1 MITNDTPPVIGA
13 AIHAMTN
20 SITITIMATV
30 VVVSN
35 VVFVKFLFVSGILG
49 AFPCPPHLFPL
60 AHTLT

>member
-20 SITITIMATV
+20 SITIMATV

-60 AHTLT
+60 APTLT